1 MYAPSFLHKSRH
13 GIWYFRYVFSRPW
26 RQRLGKTELRRSLAT
41 RDRHEAIRQ
50 ARLLAVALETRLLSP
65 YDSNMQYKDI
75 RALVEQYI
83 EAGKAAVVIHENAAK
98 GLLEQAV
105 GTLVRL
111 VECLGVRTEQDGKG
125 VARCQGPAVLWWAGL
140 AILDSHQKM
149 EVIWRQAVAKGL
161 SNRLNVLGV

>member
-65 YDSNMQYKDI
+65 YDSPMDFSDI
-75 RALVEQYI
+75 RSLVDHYLD
-83 EAGKAAVVIHENAAK
+83 AGKQSV
-98 GLLEQAV
+98 
-105 GTLVRL
+105 
-111 VECLGVRTEQDGKG
+111 D
-125 VARCQGPAVLWWAGL
+125 
-140 AILDSHQKM
+140 D
-149 EVIWRQAVAKGL
+149 
-161 SNRLNVLGV
+161 